1 MKKHLFVLGV
11 LAAVTAFSSARPCLI
26 CLDEENPREAELVA
40 WIAQEGTGAIPSLRE
55 IAACPETEAALRIVA
70 VRSLGVFRD
79 REIVPLLRRMV
90 LELIDPTAVGPFGDL
105 GPSSLLRGEA
115 ARALAMMGEGDP
127 AELLWA
133 AWDGLSPDRRLEIPR
148 LLAELA
154 DPLAQSRQIEILQG
168 TDDEGLAFQ
177 TLMELRRSGDAAAA
191 AAIEERLERWRRMIG
206 ETGDWREREILNR
219 MIRYAEGTIRALGGR

>member
-1 MKKHLFVLGV
+1 MLFR
-11 LAAVTAFSSARPCLI
+11 S
-26 CLDEENPREAELVA
+26 NPREAELVA